1 MIMATTEYHIYLD
14 DPQTTS
20 VFGRLLSTYRW
31 VPLSLL
37 FQIFFIIF
45 DLRDKTFFCLIFQ
58 TKKLILQTFSD
69 SKL

>member
-14 DPQTTS
+14 DPQTTL
-20 VFGRLLSTYRW
+20 VACLALING
-31 VPLSLL
+31 SLYL
-37 FQIFFIIF
+37 YYFKYSLIF

-69 SKL
+69 SKLKD